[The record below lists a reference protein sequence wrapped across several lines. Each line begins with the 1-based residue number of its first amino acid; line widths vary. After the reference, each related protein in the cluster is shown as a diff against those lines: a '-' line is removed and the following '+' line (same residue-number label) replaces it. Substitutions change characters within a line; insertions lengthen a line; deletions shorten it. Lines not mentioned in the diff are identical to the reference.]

1 MASEMSITVLCILQ
15 ARMSSVRLPGKV
27 LRPILGR
34 PMLAWQIERIQ
45 RATGIDALC
54 VATSTE
60 SADTAIAEQC
70 ATIGV
75 DCYRGSLNDVLD
87 RYYQAAQRYEAGHVM
102 RLTADC
108 PLVEPSVLDLIVDK
122 HLGDG
127 NDYTSNVH
135 ERSYPD
141 GLDAELF
148 TTAALQ
154 RAWRQAQSPFER
166 EHVTPYL
173 YRTGPP
179 LKRGVVKDEA
189 DRSRLRWTVD
199 YPEDFEFVSRV
210 FEALVPTKPDFD
222 MHDVLAL
229 LSRRPDLTLINAM
242 RT

>member
-1 MASEMSITVLCILQ
+1 MSAAVLCIVQ

-34 PMLAWQIERIQ
+34 PMLAWQIARIQ
-45 RATGIDALC
+45 RATSIDALC

-60 SADTAIAEQC
+60 DADSAIAEQC
-70 ATIGV
+70 AAMRV
-75 DCYRGSLNDVLD
+75 DCYRGSLDDVLD
-87 RYYQAAQRYEAGHVM
+87 RYYQASQRYDVAHVM

-122 HLGDG
+122 HLREG
-127 NDYTSNVH
+127 NDYTSNVQ
-135 ERSYPD
+135 ERTYPD

-148 TTAALQ
+148 TAAALQ
-154 RAWRQAQSPFER
+154 RAWREAKSPSER

-179 LKRGVVKDEA
+179 FKRGAVKDETN
-189 DRSRLRWTVD
+189 RSHLRWTVD

-210 FEALVPTKPDFD
+210 FEALAPAKPDFD
-222 MHDVLAL
+222 MRDVLAL
-229 LSRRPDLTLINAM
+229 LSRRPELNLINAM